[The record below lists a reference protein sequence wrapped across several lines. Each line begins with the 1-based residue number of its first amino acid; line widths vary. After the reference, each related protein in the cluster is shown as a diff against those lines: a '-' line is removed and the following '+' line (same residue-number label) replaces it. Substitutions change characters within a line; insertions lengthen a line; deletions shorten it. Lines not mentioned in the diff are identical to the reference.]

1 MVVLLDMET
10 GKDRCIN
17 GLHVQTFIRSPFPHT
32 KGGTVITFANGD
44 NVTVED
50 DFDHV
55 YMVFAGIVDG

>member
-1 MVVLLDMET
+1 L
-10 GKDRCIN
+10 R
-17 GLHVQTFIRSPFPHT
+17 T
-32 KGGTVITFANGD
+32 KGGTVITFASGD